1 MLCYLV
7 LWPQD
12 WINTTT
18 TNILKIVLNGKSLL
32 TFHLHQSTAQ
42 EFNLIVSLHEGTHT
56 RISHRHS
63 WFILPQR
70 HAHLHFS
77 VTYEKCMGTDLRFPQ
92 NSGKTLVQTSLLCVG
107 NSDRQP
113 NQTRV
118 TSYIQTDLAGLL
130 PTSLVDSA
138 LPSNQINFFT
148 SLKAALASRV
158 KPN

>member
-1 MLCYLV
+1 
-7 LWPQD
+7 
-12 WINTTT
+12 
-18 TNILKIVLNGKSLL
+18 
-32 TFHLHQSTAQ
+32 
-42 EFNLIVSLHEGTHT
+42 
-56 RISHRHS
+56 
-63 WFILPQR
+63 
-70 HAHLHFS
+70 
-77 VTYEKCMGTDLRFPQ
+77 MGTDLRFPQ